1 MRGDV
6 TETQL
11 GLGGGGSGPLPR
23 PRRLIALFANA
34 ALAISTAGFIVLAIQ
49 KLEAQ
54 TTSPK
59 PAASVD
65 PAVRAGSTIYQDMCA
80 ACHGGN
86 GAGGPGGAA
95 NLTRSP
101 IATASDGG
109 KTLGQFLQVGR
120 PEKGMPPFPMSD
132 QQAAQLS
139 AALRALASE
148 ASPVGLAGATAPA
161 SIVVGDAETGRNFF
175 NGPVGKCSSCH
186 ATQAGTASSA
196 SNLAG
201 IATRY
206 PEAKTLQ
213 NRMVLNRSF
222 FWSPS
227 LGDDISATVIYK
239 DGRTATGL
247 LTSVSDFK
255 VVIRDKDGKATTIAR
270 NNGEPRV
277 KLEDKLQHHLDLLD
291 RYRDDDIHNLTAYL
305 VTLK

>member
-1 MRGDV
+1 MPDDERNA
-6 TETQL
+6 
-11 GLGGGGSGPLPR
+11 PW
-23 PRRLIALFANA
+23 PRRGARRWLFSITNA
-34 ALAISTAGFIVLAIQ
+34 SLAISTGAFLLAAVP

-54 TTSPK
+54 TASPEA
-59 PAASVD
+59 AASANG
-65 PAVRAGSTIYQDMCA
+65 AVRAGNAIYQDMCA

-86 GAGGPGGAA
+86 GTGGPGGAS
-95 NLTRSP
+95 NLTRSA
-101 IATASDGG
+101 IAAADDGG
-109 KTLGQFLQVGR
+109 KTLGQFLQIGR
-120 PEKGMPPFPMSD
+120 PEKGMPPFPMTD

-148 ASPVGLAGATAPA
+148 AAPSRPAGASTQA
-161 SIVVGDAETGRNFF
+161 SIVVGDADTGRNFF

-186 ATQAGTASSA
+186 ATQPGVASSA
-196 SNLAG
+196 TNLAG

-206 PEAKTLQ
+206 PEPKTLQ

-227 LGDDISATVIYK
+227 LGDDVAATAIYK
-239 DGRTATGL
+239 DGRTVTGL

-255 VVIRDKDGKATTIAR
+255 VVIRGNDGKSTTIAR
-270 NNGEPRV
+270 DNGEPRV
-277 KLEDKLQHHLDLLD
+277 KLDDKLQHHLDLLD